1 MSEDEQVSTKVGFS
15 SMSVKEGADD
25 PDIRPSEM
33 LSKCT
38 LYERYVQPCVAEL
51 LGSALFIFIGCLSV
65 VENVEGTG
73 RLQPALAHGL
83 ALGLIIA
90 ILGNISGG
98 HFNPAVSL
106 GAYLIGGLNII
117 LLIPYW
123 TAQLCG
129 GMIGAALTKVVTQDG
144 NFFNATGAAFTTIQK
159 DEHVVRA
166 IICEIITTTFLVL
179 TVCMGAINQKST
191 TPLAPFCIG
200 FTVTIN
206 ILASGGLSGACMNP
220 ARAFG
225 PAVVANYWEYHWVYW
240 VGPMIGAVIA
250 GILIRIL
257 LGDRKIRLFL
267 K

>member
-1 MSEDEQVSTKVGFS
+1 MSA
-15 SMSVKEGADD
+15 KEGADD
-25 PDIRPSEM
+25 PGTEPSEM

-38 LYERYVQPCVAEL
+38 LYERYLQPCVVEL
-51 LGSALFIFIGCLSV
+51 LGSALFIFFGCLSV

-144 NFFNATGAAFTTIQK
+144 NFFNATGAAFTAIQK
-159 DEHVVRA
+159 DEHVGRA

-179 TVCMGAINQKST
+179 AVCMGAINQKST

-200 FTVTIN
+200 FTVTVN

-225 PAVVANYWEYHWVYW
+225 PAVVANYWDYHWVYW
-240 VGPMIGAVIA
+240 VGPMIGAVVV

-257 LGDRKIRLFL
+257 LGDRKIRLIL